1 MQKKLIKKN
10 KFISI
15 KCYENKINSNRT
27 IDLIKYFKKKNNKKK
42 IYFIMGADNLIN
54 LHKWEKWSQLTKLC
68 EILVFD
74 RTKYK
79 SKSLKSKSYKKLAN
93 KGLRFINFK
102 KVNISSSKLRKI

>member
-1 MQKKLIKKN
+1 MEL
-10 KFISI
+10 
-15 KCYENKINSNRT
+15 
-27 IDLIKYFKKKNNKKK
+27 KK

>member
-1 MQKKLIKKN
+1 MQKKLIKKIN
-10 KFISI
+10 LYLLSVTKI
-15 KCYENKINSNRT
+15 KLTLIEQLILLNILKRKI
-27 IDLIKYFKKKNNKKK
+27 IKKK